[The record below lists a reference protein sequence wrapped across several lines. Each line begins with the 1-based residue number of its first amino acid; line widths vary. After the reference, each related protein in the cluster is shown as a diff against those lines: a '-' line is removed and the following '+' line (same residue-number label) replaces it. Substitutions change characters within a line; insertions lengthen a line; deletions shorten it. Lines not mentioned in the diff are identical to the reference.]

1 LPEWKIGYFYG
12 ATAQW
17 RNSSCAKASEDKRY
31 YGMKSIPEI
40 TIEDYDYD
48 LPEERIA
55 QFPSEERDSSRL
67 LVYNKGKITDDL
79 FRNVSNHLP
88 QKSVLVRNNA
98 RVIRARLHFLKET
111 GAVIEILCLEPLYPG
126 VYEQAFSSEGPV
138 EWKCMVGN
146 LRKWKKGKLTAGFD
160 HNGRRYN
167 LSVEKISPE
176 GDAWRILFKWDH
188 PGINFGEVLESAGRL
203 PLPPY
208 VRRED
213 MEEDYIRYQTIY
225 SKNEGSVAAPT
236 AGLHFTDGV
245 LKSIAEKDIKT
256 VELTL
261 HVGAGTFSP
270 VRGGDI
276 SRHEMHRENFLIPR
290 ESLEDI
296 LKGIDRLIAVG
307 TTSVRTLESLYWLG
321 IKAIHDDG
329 RLVRY
334 PEVDQWEW
342 RDSYDNIS
350 PGESL
355 TALLRI
361 MDKQKLR
368 FLSAST
374 RMMIIPGYR
383 FRMIKGMITN
393 FHQPRSTLL
402 LLVSAW
408 AGEDWKR
415 IYRHAMEESFRF
427 LSYGDAS
434 IML

>member
-1 LPEWKIGYFYG
+1 
-12 ATAQW
+12 
-17 RNSSCAKASEDKRY
+17 
-31 YGMKSIPEI
+31 MIPEI
-40 TIEDYDYD
+40 RIEDYDYE
-48 LPEERIA
+48 LPEGIIA
-55 QFPSEERDSSRL
+55 QFPSEERDTSRL
-67 LVYNKGKITDDL
+67 LVYNKGNISDDL

-88 QKSVLVRNNA
+88 EKSVLVRNNA
-98 RVIRARLHFLKET
+98 RVIRARLHFIKET
-111 GAVIEILCLEPLYPG
+111 GAVIEILCLEPLSPG
-126 VYEQAFSSEGPV
+126 DYERTFISSGPV

-146 LRKWKKGKLTAGFD
+146 LKKWKKGSLTAGYD

-167 LSVEKISPE
+167 LIAEKKSPE
-176 GDAWRILFKWDH
+176 GDAWRILFRWDH
-188 PGINFGEVLESAGRL
+188 PVITFGEVLESAGRL

-213 MEEDYIRYQTIY
+213 MEEDYTRYQTIY

-236 AGLHFTDGV
+236 AGLHFTDRV
-245 LKSIAEKDIKT
+245 LKSIREKDLRT
-256 VELTL
+256 VEVTM
-261 HVGAGTFSP
+261 HVGAGTFKP
-270 VRGGDI
+270 VRDGDI
-276 SRHEMHRENFLIPR
+276 SQHEMHRETFLIAR

-296 LKGIDRLIAVG
+296 LAGIDRLIAVG

-321 IKAIHDDG
+321 IKAIHDHDM
-329 RLVRY
+329 LVQY
-334 PEVDQWEW
+334 PEVGQWDW
-342 RDSYDNIS
+342 TTRHNNIS

-355 TALLRI
+355 SALLRI

-374 RMMIIPGYR
+374 RLMIIPGYS

-408 AGEDWKR
+408 VGEDWKR
-415 IYRHAMEESFRF
+415 IYSHAMEKSYRF

-434 IML
+434 ILL